1 MKMTGAERQAASI
14 AKALV
19 KVLVRFERS
28 IEDPDIM
35 LDDLD
40 LYALHASKGV
50 KDAVRA
56 LQAHY
61 RNEST
66 D

>member
-35 LDDLD
+35 LDDL
-40 LYALHASKGV
+40 YALHASKGV